1 VISRDPAKSPI
12 NPSADYQAPKTR
24 AASDLV
30 KLAREAF
37 EEKRLQNCL
46 TLTAS
51 ILKIEPENKDAQVI
65 QMWVAADM
73 DREFQLA
80 SKLANE
86 ARVQPNRGKWATI
99 QISVR
104 RILNILPEHE
114 GAKILLA
121 EALAIL
127 ETPDAA
133 GEKSSKAKPQ
143 FAPTQQ
149 PRQQTRPKQVYRKK
163 KSAAMGRFV
172 AMLLIV
178 GAVGTGYVAVRK
190 FNLPVMETV
199 RERIRETIRA
209 LSADSVSQGQLVL
222 QIDDGLQVFVDGQ
235 YRGTSPFQPFMLPVG
250 KHQMSY
256 KSGGLVVAQEEL
268 EIVSNR
274 PTANTTGKDLGRFDF
289 LIVPTTGVQLTI
301 DGAEVGQAPSTL
313 IVKPGTHRLAF
324 KADGRLS
331 EIRNVEVG
339 TGERKLIPV
348 LLREGAQPDDRAEQQ
363 KTAAPQVPNPS
374 AANSP
379 PVKNPGTGPSD
390 ANARPPANPAGP
402 RRGKLAISSPVRAQI
417 YLDGRMIGAT
427 PTTLDLPA
435 GEQTLEYRYEDVRK
449 RITHTI
455 RPDETTAVNVVMDI
469 TLQINA
475 QPWAEVFLQDGTSLG
490 QTPLSGIRVP
500 VGSLLIFRNPGFS
513 EKTYRVA
520 SKDTSVGVVFP

>member
-99 QISVR
+99 QISLR

-121 EALAIL
+121 EALSIL

-133 GEKSSKAKPQ
+133 GEKFSKAKPQ
-143 FAPTQQ
+143 FTPT
-149 PRQQTRPKQVYRKK
+149 QQTRPKQVYRKK

-172 AMLLIV
+172 AILLLIC
-178 GAVGTGYVAVRK
+178 AVGTGYVAVRK
-190 FNLPVMETV
+190 FHLPVMETL
-199 RERIRETIRA
+199 RSLSAA
-209 LSADSVSQGQLVL
+209 LSADSGSQGQLVL

-250 KHQMSY
+250 KHQLSY
-256 KSGGLVVAQEEL
+256 KSGGLVVAQEEI

-274 PTANTTGKDLGRFDF
+274 PTANTTGKGLGRLDF
-289 LIVPTTGVQLTI
+289 LIVPTTGVQLAI
-301 DGAEVGQAPSTL
+301 DGAEVGQAPSTVIL
-313 IVKPGTHRLAF
+313 KPGTHRLAF

-331 EIRNVEVG
+331 EVRNVDVG
-339 TGERKLIPV
+339 AGERKLVPV
-348 LLREGAQPDDRAEQQ
+348 LLREGGQPDDRAEQQ
-363 KTAAPQVPNPS
+363 KTAPPQVPNPS
-374 AANSP
+374 AANPP
-379 PVKNPGTGPSD
+379 PVKNPSGTGPSD
-390 ANARPPANPAGP
+390 AKARPPANPAGP
-402 RRGKLAISSPVRAQI
+402 RRGKLAISSPMRAQI

-435 GEQTLEYRYEDVRK
+435 GEQTLEYRYEDLRK
-449 RITHTI
+449 RITHTV

-513 EKTYRVA
+513 EKTYRV
-520 SKDTSVGVVFP
+520 SSRDTSVGVVFQ

>member
-24 AASDLV
+24 AVSDLV

-121 EALAIL
+121 EALSIL

-133 GEKSSKAKPQ
+133 GDKFSKAKPQ
-143 FAPTQQ
+143 FTPTQQ

-172 AMLLIV
+172 AMLLII
-178 GAVGTGYVAVRK
+178 GAVGSGYVAVRK
-190 FNLPVMETV
+190 FHLPV
-199 RERIRETIRA
+199 IETIRA
-209 LSADSVSQGQLVL
+209 LYADSGSQGQLVL

-250 KHQMSY
+250 KHQLSY
-256 KSGGLVVAQEEL
+256 KSGGLVVAQEEI

-274 PTANTTGKDLGRFDF
+274 PTANTTGKDLGRLDF
-289 LIVPTTGVQLTI
+289 LIVPTTGVQLAI
-301 DGAEVGQAPSTL
+301 DGAEVGQAPSTVIL
-313 IVKPGTHRLAF
+313 KPGTHRLAF

-331 EIRNVEVG
+331 EVRNVDVG
-339 TGERKLIPV
+339 AGERKLVPV
-348 LLREGAQPDDRAEQQ
+348 LLREGEQPDDRAEQQ
-363 KTAAPQVPNPS
+363 KTAPPRVPNPP
-374 AANSP
+374 AANPP
-379 PVKNPGTGPSD
+379 PVKNPATGPSE

-513 EKTYRVA
+513 EKTYRV
-520 SKDTSVGVVFP
+520 SSRDTSVGVVFP